1 VAEGRIEETVA
12 YQFSIDETLDV
23 GRDLATPVTDDY
35 PMGKANEFAGTIA
48 SVTIDL
54 GPKPAA
60 YHEDPE
66 NLYNRLVAGQ
76 QAGSGTGSTARVAAR
91 CRAVLP

>member
-1 VAEGRIEETVA
+1 VAEGRIDKTVA
-12 YQFSIDETLDV
+12 YQFSVDETLDV
-23 GRDLATPVTDDY
+23 GCDLATPVTDDY
-35 PMGKANEFAGTIA
+35 PMGKNGFTGTIG

-60 YHEDPE
+60 YYEDPE

-76 QAGSGTGSTARVAAR
+76 
-91 CRAVLP
+91 